1 MMQLYSTYGLY
12 AAESDGTIDNDYR
25 YGGKE
30 FDTRNGINIYVFG
43 ARTYAPDIARFG
55 SPTTI
60 GCRPTPT
67 AAATRSTA

>member
-1 MMQLYSTYGLY
+1 MILEKSLM
-12 AAESDGTIDNDYR
+12 R
-25 YGGKE
+25 YLHNLSRGKE